1 MCTEEVDPKAAE
13 VGEAMWGN
21 GLDMFGPDRYRSRID
36 LDMYMSIIYII
47 HCILYTYTYIKIG
60 SVCYIYIYKV
70 RIIRHENI
78 LSGYLT

>member
-36 LDMYMSIIYII
+36 LNMYMSIIYI
-47 HCILYTYTYIKIG
+47 
-60 SVCYIYIYKV
+60 
-70 RIIRHENI
+70 
-78 LSGYLT
+78 